1 MMIETTNAVETTT
14 EQAVI
19 VEKSGGIGERIGKL
33 IEVKSLLS
41 FVVIGGVTYGFIKGM
56 VTSEMY
62 CSLATSIVTYFFTR
76 QVAK

>member
-1 MMIETTNAVETTT
+1 MMIETTNAVETT

-19 VEKSGGIGERIGKL
+19 AEKSGGIGERIGKL